1 MHGFPVEGKSEPVR
15 LTSAQKAQI
24 AARSR
29 RGLATVLL
37 AQAVS
42 GFLLSLLLWLFV
54 GWGAG
59 LSALCGSM
67 SYLAPNA
74 VFVARLVLSTFSAKG
89 SGPIMFLLGNGLKV
103 VVAIALLWALS
114 RVDGEWVNWLAVVAG
129 LVVTLKGYWVA
140 VLLTGGRVTKLM

>member
-1 MHGFPVEGKSEPVR
+1 MRGFPVESEPVR
-15 LTSAQKAQI
+15 LTDAQKARI

-29 RGLATVLL
+29 RGLAMVLL
-37 AQAVS
+37 AQAGS
-42 GFLLSLLLWLFV
+42 GFLLSLFLWLFA
-54 GWGAG
+54 GWEAG

-89 SGPIMFLLGNGLKV
+89 SGPIVFLLGNGLKV
-103 VVAIALLWALS
+103 VAAVALLWALS
-114 RVDGEWVNWLAVVAG
+114 RLEGDWVNWLAVVAG

-140 VLLTGGRVTKLM
+140 VLLTGGRVTKHM